1 MKLSRRVGSPRAARR
16 RLSALARSLPSAR
29 IASTVFAG
37 ALATA
42 VVATAAWP
50 SATLAAQEAGTAPE
64 GRTLSYGEP
73 EEVGMS
79 AAVLEG
85 ALGLYHEA
93 VERGDIVGAVLLVA
107 KDGKI
112 VLHEA
117 VGMRDKERGLPME
130 RNTLFRMASN
140 TKPVVATAIA
150 QLVEEGKLS
159 YDDLVR
165 EYIPEWDNYRAGFI
179 TIDHLLSHA
188 SGLRIPTLFLQPLGE
203 NPTLRS
209 ESARFGAIGAEVT
222 PGETYSYNN
231 PGYNTLGAL
240 VEIASEQLLE
250 DRLMETVYGPLGMD
264 DSYNH
269 HAEHAVGGKLD
280 RMGAVYYQR
289 GPDGDWAP
297 GGTPGGPV
305 AFPFA
310 RASGGMI
317 STAWDYAVFA
327 QMFLNG
333 GTYGDARILSP
344 ESVELM
350 TSPKIHI
357 AGEGDDASY
366 YGYGWRLA
374 DDTYGHGGSDGTN
387 AWLDPERGII
397 GLVFTQTPR
406 GDNRGGLLDR
416 FRELVLLSIGGD

>member
-1 MKLSRRVGSPRAARR
+1 
-16 RLSALARSLPSAR
+16 
-29 IASTVFAG
+29 
-37 ALATA
+37 
-42 VVATAAWP
+42 
-50 SATLAAQEAGTAPE
+50 
-64 GRTLSYGEP
+64 
-73 EEVGMS
+73 
-79 AAVLEG
+79 
-85 ALGLYHEA
+85 
-93 VERGDIVGAVLLVA
+93 
-107 KDGKI
+107 
-112 VLHEA
+112 
-117 VGMRDKERGLPME
+117 MRDEERGLPME

-165 EYIPEWDNYRAGFI
+165 EYMPEWDNYRAGFI
-179 TIDHLLSHA
+179 TIGHLLSHS

-203 NPTLRS
+203 NPTLQS
-209 ESARFGAIGAEVT
+209 ESARFGAIGAEVA
-222 PGETYSYNN
+222 PGESYSYNN

-240 VEIASEQLLE
+240 VEIASGQLLE
-250 DRLMETVYGPLGMD
+250 DRLMATVYGPLGME

-269 HAEHAVGGKLD
+269 RAEHPVGGNLD

-317 STAWDYAVFA
+317 STTGDYAIFS

-333 GTYGDARILSP
+333 GAYDGVQILAP
-344 ESVELM
+344 ESVEMM

-357 AGEGDDASY
+357 AGEGEDASY
-366 YGYGWRLA
+366 YAYGWRLA
-374 DDTYGHGGSDGTN
+374 DGTFGHGGSDGTN
-387 AWLDPERGII
+387 AWLDPEREII

-406 GDNRGGLLDR
+406 GDNPLER
-416 FRELVLLSIGGD
+416 FRELVNLSIEGEPSTR

>member
-1 MKLSRRVGSPRAARR
+1 MKVSRRVRGIPAARWPF
-16 RLSALARSLPSAR
+16 LAIILPST
-29 IASTVFAG
+29 ILAG
-37 ALATA
+37 ATWF
-42 VVATAAWP
+42 TP
-50 SATLAAQEAGTAPE
+50 TLVAQEA
-64 GRTLSYGEP
+64 RTLSYGEP

-79 AAVLEG
+79 RAVLEG

-93 VERGDIVGAVLLVA
+93 VERGDLVGAVLLVA
-107 KDGKI
+107 RKGRI

-130 RNTLFRMASN
+130 RNSMFRMASN
-140 TKPVVATAIA
+140 TKPVVATAVA

-179 TIDHLLSHA
+179 TVGHLLSHS

-209 ESARFGAIGAEVT
+209 ESARFGPIGAEVT

-240 VEIASEQLLE
+240 VEIASGQLLE
-250 DRLMETVYGPLGMD
+250 DRLMETVYGPLGMA

-269 HAEHAVGGKLD
+269 RAGHEVDGKVD

-317 STAWDYAVFA
+317 SSAWDYAVFS

-333 GTYGDARILSP
+333 GAYDGAEILSP
-344 ESVELM
+344 ESVDVM

-357 AGEGDDASY
+357 AGEGDEASY

-374 DDTYGHGGSDGTN
+374 DGTFGHGGSDGTN
-387 AWLDPERGII
+387 AWLDPGREII

-406 GDNRGGLLDR
+406 GDNRGTRLER
-416 FRELVLLSIGGD
+416 FRELVNLSLEGN

>member
-1 MKLSRRVGSPRAARR
+1 MKVSRRVRGIPAARW
-16 RLSALARSLPSAR
+16 LFLAIILPAT
-29 IASTVFAG
+29 ILAG
-37 ALATA
+37 A
-42 VVATAAWP
+42 AWSVP
-50 SATLAAQEAGTAPE
+50 ALAAQEA
-64 GRTLSYGEP
+64 RTLSYGEP

-79 AAVLEG
+79 RAVLEG

-107 KDGKI
+107 RKGRI

-130 RNTLFRMASN
+130 RNSMFRMASN
-140 TKPVVATAIA
+140 TKPVVATAVA

-179 TIDHLLSHA
+179 TVGHLLAHS

-203 NPTLRS
+203 NPTLQS

-240 VEIASEQLLE
+240 VEIASGQLLE
-250 DRLMETVYGPLGMD
+250 DRLMETVYGPLGMA

-269 HAEHAVGGKLD
+269 HAAHEVGGKVD
-280 RMGAVYYQR
+280 RMGSVYYQR

-317 STAWDYAVFA
+317 SSAWDYAVFS

-333 GTYGDARILSP
+333 GTYDGAEILTP
-344 ESVELM
+344 ESVGLM

-357 AGEGDDASY
+357 GGEGDEASY

-374 DDTYGHGGSDGTN
+374 DGTYGHGGSDGTN
-387 AWLDPERGII
+387 AWLDPDREII

-406 GDNRGGLLDR
+406 GDNRGTRLER
-416 FRELVLLSIGGD
+416 FRELVNLSLEGN

>member
-1 MKLSRRVGSPRAARR
+1 MKVSRRVRGVPAARW
-16 RLSALARSLPSAR
+16 LFLAIILPST
-29 IASTVFAG
+29 ILAG
-37 ALATA
+37 ATRF
-42 VVATAAWP
+42 TP
-50 SATLAAQEAGTAPE
+50 GLAAQEA
-64 GRTLSYGEP
+64 RTLSYGEP

-79 AAVLEG
+79 RAVLEG

-107 KDGKI
+107 RKGKI

-130 RNTLFRMASN
+130 RNSMFRMASN

-179 TIDHLLSHA
+179 TVGHLLSHS

-203 NPTLRS
+203 NPTLQS
-209 ESARFGAIGAEVT
+209 ESARFGPIGAEVT

-240 VEIASEQLLE
+240 VEIASGQLLE
-250 DRLMETVYGPLGMD
+250 DRLMETVYGPLGMA

-269 HAEHAVGGKLD
+269 RAGHEVDGKVD

-297 GGTPGGPV
+297 GGTPGGPM

-317 STAWDYAVFA
+317 SSARDYAVFS

-333 GTYGDARILSP
+333 GAYDGAEILTP
-344 ESVELM
+344 ESVDVM

-374 DDTYGHGGSDGTN
+374 DGTYGHGGSDGTN
-387 AWLDPERGII
+387 AWLDPDREII

-406 GDNRGGLLDR
+406 GDSRGTRLER
-416 FRELVLLSIGGD
+416 FRELVNLSLEGN

>member
-1 MKLSRRVGSPRAARR
+1 MKVSRRVRGIPAARW
-16 RLSALARSLPSAR
+16 LFLAMILPST
-29 IASTVFAG
+29 ILAG
-37 ALATA
+37 ATWSVPA
-42 VVATAAWP
+42 
-50 SATLAAQEAGTAPE
+50 LAAQEA
-64 GRTLSYGEP
+64 RTLSYGEP

-79 AAVLEG
+79 RAVLEG

-107 KDGKI
+107 RKGKI

-117 VGMRDKERGLPME
+117 VGMRDKERGLAME
-130 RNTLFRMASN
+130 RNSMFRMASN

-179 TIDHLLSHA
+179 TVGHLLSHS

-203 NPTLRS
+203 NPTLQS

-240 VEIASEQLLE
+240 VEIASGQLLE
-250 DRLMETVYGPLGMD
+250 DRLMETVYGPLGMA

-269 HAEHAVGGKLD
+269 HAAHEVGGKVD

-289 GPDGDWAP
+289 SPDGDWTP

-317 STAWDYAVFA
+317 SSAWDYAVFS

-333 GTYGDARILSP
+333 GTYDGAEILTP
-344 ESVELM
+344 ESVELL

-357 AGEGDDASY
+357 GGEEDEASY

-374 DDTYGHGGSDGTN
+374 DGTYGHGGSDGTN
-387 AWLDPERGII
+387 AWLDPDREII

-406 GDNRGGLLDR
+406 GDNRGTRLER
-416 FRELVLLSIGGD
+416 FRELVNLSLEGGGS

>member
-1 MKLSRRVGSPRAARR
+1 MKVSRRVRGIPAARWPF
-16 RLSALARSLPSAR
+16 LAIILPST
-29 IASTVFAG
+29 ILAG
-37 ALATA
+37 ATWF
-42 VVATAAWP
+42 TP
-50 SATLAAQEAGTAPE
+50 TLVAQEA
-64 GRTLSYGEP
+64 RTLSYGEP

-79 AAVLEG
+79 RAVLEG

-93 VERGDIVGAVLLVA
+93 VERGDLVGAVLLVA
-107 KDGKI
+107 RKGRI

-130 RNTLFRMASN
+130 RNSMFRMASN
-140 TKPVVATAIA
+140 TKPVVATAVA

-179 TIDHLLSHA
+179 TVGHLLSHS

-203 NPTLRS
+203 NPTLPS
-209 ESARFGAIGAEVT
+209 ESARFGPIGAEVT

-240 VEIASEQLLE
+240 VEIASGQLLE
-250 DRLMETVYGPLGMD
+250 DRLMETVYGPLGMT

-269 HAEHAVGGKLD
+269 HAGHEVGGKVD

-317 STAWDYAVFA
+317 SSAWDYAVFS

-333 GTYGDARILSP
+333 GAYDGAEILSP
-344 ESVELM
+344 ESVDVM

-357 AGEGDDASY
+357 AGEGDEASY

-374 DDTYGHGGSDGTN
+374 DGTFGHGGSDGTN
-387 AWLDPERGII
+387 AWLDPGREII

-406 GDNRGGLLDR
+406 GDNRGTRLER
-416 FRELVLLSIGGD
+416 FRELVNLSLEGN